1 MATLLPLT
9 SFLTSGAF
17 SFTSSF
23 TRLRFQIATAK
34 TLNRNELRLMSI
46 NVDAPLPT
54 SSPVRGGPQNIR
66 YSDFLKLVDADR
78 IEKVTFTADGTK
90 LLGVDVEGA
99 KVKIDALMDDP
110 DLLPTLVKHRV
121 DVTVLP
127 AQEASGLGALA
138 QSLLVPVLILG
149 GLFFLSRRAGSGIS
163 GPGGMNPMTFGK
175 SKSQIQL
182 VPDTGITFD
191 D

>member
-1 MATLLPLT
+1 MKYTMATLLPLT

-54 SSPVRGGPQNIR
+54 SSQNIR

-110 DLLPTLVKHRV
+110 DLLPTLVKHR
-121 DVTVLP
+121 
-127 AQEASGLGALA
+127 
-138 QSLLVPVLILG
+138 
-149 GLFFLSRRAGSGIS
+149 
-163 GPGGMNPMTFGK
+163 
-175 SKSQIQL
+175 
-182 VPDTGITFD
+182 
-191 D
+191 